1 MSRLQN
7 FVYTFD
13 QLSEQAKDS
22 AREWWRNRLEDS
34 GPAPSRIDET
44 LIDLSI
50 WFTESGKVW
59 R

>member
-1 MSRLQN
+1 MSHLKN

-13 QLSEQAKDS
+13 ELSEQAKDS

-34 GPAPSRIDET
+34 GQDVASIDET

-50 WFTESGKVW
+50 WFTESGQVW